1 MIDDITL
8 EQILKA
14 KRERLY
20 RRQRQTPTPAIM
32 ALADM
37 QSRPIPSLNTV
48 NDAPLIFGHIHLR
61 EEAYDP
67 VAVALRYARLGF
79 DAVSLFTDR
88 TVYSHGTEDVLLVS
102 RGVPRLP
109 VFTQNY
115 LLDPYGVL
123 EMRASGAGGVILHAD
138 LMPYKTLRH
147 MVSLGH
153 RLKMSIAIHVKD
165 AAQMADA
172 VRLAPHAVCVGDA
185 VRFDSARDHDL
196 IERLRPLV
204 PYSVR
209 FFAYGSVHRFDDLE
223 ALLRL
228 KVDAVQIDEHLIST
242 PARRERLLTVLESL

>member
-1 MIDDITL
+1 MIDDVTL
-8 EQILKA
+8 EQILQA
-14 KRERLY
+14 KRERLH

-48 NDAPLIFGHIHLR
+48 SDAPLIFGHIRLR

-67 VAVALRYARLGF
+67 VAAALRYARMGF

-88 TVYSHGTEDVLLVS
+88 TIYSHGTEDVLLVS
-102 RGVPRLP
+102 RGVRRLP

-123 EMRASGAGGVILHAD
+123 EMRASGAGGMILHAD
-138 LMPYKTLRH
+138 LLPYDTLRH

-165 AAQMADA
+165 AAQVADA
-172 VRLAPHAVCVGDA
+172 VTLAPHAVCVGADT
-185 VRFDSARDHDL
+185 RFDSARDYDL
-196 IERLRPLV
+196 LDSLRPLV
-204 PYSVR
+204 PHSTR

-242 PARRERLLTVLESL
+242 PARRERLLTMLVHL